1 MATVK
6 LMTTTGAGKI
16 VDLID
21 AAGAWYGGIGTGGTG
36 AVVGDTALTT
46 EVETRDETT
55 DTQPTAVQFQAVSSQ
70 AITGTH
76 ALDEAGLFD
85 ASTSGVMILSATF
98 DIVNLESGDTF
109 EATWQI
115 TVQDSSV

>member
-16 VDLID
+16 IDLID
-21 AAGAWYGGIGTGGTG
+21 AASPWYGGIGTGGTG
-36 AVVGDTALTT
+36 AAVGDTALTT

-55 DTQPTAVQFQAVSSQ
+55 DTQPSAVQFQAISEQ

-76 ALDEAGLFD
+76 AIDEAGLFD
-85 ASTSGVMILSATF
+85 ASTNGVMLLTSTF
-98 DIVNLESGDTF
+98 DIVNLESGDEF
-109 EATWQI
+109 KATWQM
-115 TVQDSSV
+115 TQQDSSV

>member
-1 MATVK
+1 MATTK

-16 VDLID
+16 VDLLD
-21 AAGAWYGGIGTGGTG
+21 AETWYGGIGTGGTG

-55 DTQPTAVQFQAVSSQ
+55 DTQPSAVQFQAISEQ

-76 ALDEAGLFD
+76 AIDEAGLFD
-85 ASTSGVMILSATF
+85 ASTTGVMMLTATF

-109 EATWQI
+109 EITWQQ
-115 TVQDSSV
+115 TLQDSSV